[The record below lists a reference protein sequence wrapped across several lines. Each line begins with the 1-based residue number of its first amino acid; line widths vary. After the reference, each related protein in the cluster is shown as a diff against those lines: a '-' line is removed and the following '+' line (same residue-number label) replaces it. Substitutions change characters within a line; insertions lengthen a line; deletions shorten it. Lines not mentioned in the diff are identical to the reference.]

1 MTQIMWNGWP
11 CTMKTRYILWL
22 TCISVQKRIL
32 VIFTIF
38 QILRDKL
45 LKVKSRKIC
54 STVSMRQIV
63 LATRSTWPCMETGIL
78 LIKNNSRL
86 FIDPVSLSREQ
97 GQIRDVLLTMCAIK
111 RNLMLCFNGRKV
123 TWETLKLNCSL
134 TMMSSHRRSMG
145 KRNSKKGRK

>member
-11 CTMKTRYILWL
+11 CTMKTRCILWL
-22 TCISVQKRIL
+22 TYISVQKRII
-32 VIFTIF
+32 VFSTIF
-38 QILRDKL
+38 QILREKL

-54 STVSMRQIV
+54 STVSTRQIV

-78 LIKNNSRL
+78 LIRNNSRL
-86 FIDPVSLSREQ
+86 FIDPVSLSRKQ
-97 GQIRDVLLTMCAIK
+97 GQIRDVSLTMCAIK

-123 TWETLKLNCSL
+123 TWEMLKLNCSL
-134 TMMSSHRRSMG
+134 IMMSSHLRSMV